1 MSYSTIVEMIGKEGS
16 EKSKRM
22 KDSLSGEIK
31 DICTMLR
38 ILEYLQN
45 GGEQEKFSDSTGVK
59 KMRSNL

>member
-1 MSYSTIVEMIGKEGS
+1 MIGKEGS